1 MSTVREQKGGM
12 RRRAT
17 RRAAINLGQQ
27 AENAR
32 GCGRPTGSFDPITR
46 WGGRMFN
53 RAGVAAAC
61 VVAGLMGP
69 ASAEPITKPLTIAV
83 LNDKSSVFSD
93 AGGVG
98 SVVAAELAIEDAG
111 GKVRGQPVVL
121 LAPDHQNKTDT
132 GVTLARNL
140 YDQQGVSA
148 IFDIGNS
155 SISLGV
161 QELAR
166 ERGKVVVHVGS
177 ATADVFGKACS
188 PTGAMWLYDTYSLAQ
203 GMAKSIV
210 QQGGDT
216 WFFITADY
224 AFGHA
229 MQAEVSKVVTA
240 SGGKV
245 LGAVRH
251 PVGTMDFS
259 SFLLQAKSSGAKII
273 ALANASGDTVTNIKQ
288 AREFQIG
295 EGDQKL
301 AVLIFYLT
309 SVHSLGA
316 ESMQGVQYLTGY
328 YWDRDDASRAFG
340 QRFAAKHGGK
350 MPTQAQAGVYSAV
363 RHYLRAVEA
372 ANDNDG
378 LTAMHK
384 MKEMPVDDFFA
395 PGARLRADGRLM
407 NDMYLVQAKAPKDVK
422 SGWDLLTVKA
432 RIKAEDIM
440 RPIADGGCT
449 HLDPPL
455 KN

>member
-1 MSTVREQKGGM
+1 MIH
-12 RRRAT
+12 
-17 RRAAINLGQQ
+17 RAAL
-27 AENAR
+27 AA
-32 GCGRPTGSFDPITR
+32 
-46 WGGRMFN
+46 
-53 RAGVAAAC
+53 ALVAA
-61 VVAGLMGP
+61 GLAS
-69 ASAEPITKPLTIAV
+69 ASAEPITKPVTIAV

-98 SVVAAELAIEDAG
+98 SVVAAQLAIDDAG

-121 LAPDHQNKTDT
+121 LAPDHQNKTDV
-132 GVTLARNL
+132 GVNLARNL
-140 YDQQGVSA
+140 YDQQGVDA

-155 SISLGV
+155 AISLAV
-161 QELAR
+161 QDIAR
-166 ERGKVVVHVGS
+166 ERGKIVVHVGS

-210 QQGGDT
+210 EQGGDT

-240 SGGKV
+240 AGGKV
-245 LGAVRH
+245 LGSVKH

-259 SFLLQAKSSGAKII
+259 SFLLQAQSSSAKII

-295 EGDQKL
+295 EGKQKL

-309 SVHSLGA
+309 SVHSLGP
-316 ESMQGVQYLTGY
+316 ESMQGVQFLSGY

-340 QRFAAKHGGK
+340 KRFAAKHGGK
-350 MPTQAQAGVYSAV
+350 MPTHAQAGVYSAV

-378 LTAMHK
+378 LTVMRK
-384 MKEMPVDDFFA
+384 MKAMPVDDFFA
-395 PGARLRADGRLM
+395 PGARLREDGRLM
-407 NDMYLVQAKAPKDVK
+407 NDMFLVEAKGPKEVK
-422 SGWDLLTVKA
+422 SEWDLLKVKG
-432 RIKAEDIM
+432 RVKAEDIM

-449 HLDPPL
+449 RLDPPP
-455 KN
+455 KT

>member
-1 MSTVREQKGGM
+1 MKRS
-12 RRRAT
+12 
-17 RRAAINLGQQ
+17 
-27 AENAR
+27 
-32 GCGRPTGSFDPITR
+32 
-46 WGGRMFN
+46 
-53 RAGVAAAC
+53 AGLVAACLALTPM
-61 VVAGLMGP
+61 V
-69 ASAEPITKPLTIAV
+69 SAMADPVSKAVTIAV

-98 SVVAAELAIEDAG
+98 SLVAAQLAVDDAG
-111 GKVRGQPVVL
+111 GKVRGQPIVL
-121 LAPDHQNKTDT
+121 LGPDHQNKTDV

-140 YDQQGVSA
+140 YDQQGVEA

-155 SISLGV
+155 AISLAV

-166 ERGKVVVHVGS
+166 ERGKVLVHVGS

-203 GMAKSIV
+203 GIAKAVV

-240 SGGKV
+240 AGGKV

-259 SFLLQAKSSGAKII
+259 SFLLQAQSSGAKVI

-295 EGDQKL
+295 EGKQKL

-309 SVHSLGA
+309 SVHALGA
-316 ESMQGVQYLTGY
+316 EATQGVQYLTGY
-328 YWDRDDASRAFG
+328 YWDNDDASRAFG
-340 QRFAAKHGGK
+340 KRFAAKHGGK

-372 ANDNDG
+372 ANDTDG
-378 LTAMHK
+378 LTVMRK
-384 MKEMPVDDFFA
+384 MKAMPVDDFFA
-395 PGARLRADGRLM
+395 PGARVREDGRLM
-407 NDMYLVQAKAPKDVK
+407 NDMLLAEVKAPADVK
-422 SGWDLLTVKA
+422 TGWDLLK
-432 RIKAEDIM
+432 IKGKVRAEDIM
-440 RPIADGGCT
+440 RPVADGGCT
-449 HLDPPL
+449 RLDPP
-455 KN
+455 KP